1 MTTFR
6 LLDQLAIKTETLEA
20 RERLGREL
28 FDIATVA
35 KRIKECSTDGF
46 GRLRIRQ
53 PKPVRL
59 TNTRAADRLAKW
71 LIQSGFQYRWHET
84 TKRMGPDELASYA
97 ELIIEWEEGQARD
110 VIFEALR
117 DVAAVVD
124 RD

>member
-1 MTTFR
+1 M
-6 LLDQLAIKTETLEA
+6 AIKSETLEA
-20 RERLGREL
+20 RERAAREL

-35 KRIKECSTDGF
+35 KRITECSADGF

-53 PKPVRL
+53 PRPVRL

-71 LIQSGFQYRWHET
+71 LIQCGFQYRWHET
-84 TKRMGPDELASYA
+84 TKRMGSDELASYA

-117 DVAAVVD
+117 DVAAVVEC
-124 RD
+124 